1 MISVSYTN
9 NIERHEPRI
18 IDEYTTTPSSSWS
31 RPASAWATTTCRST
45 VCP

>member
-18 IDEYTTTPSSSWS
+18 IDEYTTTPTQFEGQAGV
-31 RPASAWATTTCRST
+31 RLGN
-45 VCP
+45 